1 VRETVIVDSGGANL
15 ASLTYAFERLG
26 CRTVITADGS
36 TIASAERVVL
46 PGVGAARQAMERLR
60 AGGLTNVLRTLTQPV
75 LGICLGMQLLFQE
88 SEEGPTP
95 CLGVLPDTVRKLQ
108 AAPGCPIP
116 HMGWNQL
123 ELAHEPLE
131 ARRPDPLLEGIGIN
145 EYAYFVHSYAAGV
158 SEFTLASTTHG
169 RRLSAVI
176 RRKNFWGTQFHPERS
191 GKTGVRVLE
200 NFLRID
206 SC

>member
-1 VRETVIVDSGGANL
+1 MKEAVIVDSGGANL
-15 ASLTYAFERLG
+15 ASLTYAFERLD

-46 PGVGAARQAMERLR
+46 PGVGAARQAMARLR
-60 AGGLTNVLRTLTQPV
+60 AAGLTNVLRTLTQPV

-123 ELAHEPLE
+123 ELPHEQIGRAH
-131 ARRPDPLLEGIGIN
+131 
-145 EYAYFVHSYAAGV
+145 V
-158 SEFTLASTTHG
+158 
-169 RRLSAVI
+169 
-176 RRKNFWGTQFHPERS
+176 
-191 GKTGVRVLE
+191 
-200 NFLRID
+200 
-206 SC
+206 